1 MIPEIVGAIGVV
13 IAAIITAFAHRI
25 RRENN
30 DAHGRSIAKLDR
42 IAATV
47 DHIDEAVDEIVE
59 WKVEHEALHE
69 HLGG

>member
-1 MIPEIVGAIGVV
+1 MVPELVGAIGVV
-13 IAAIITAFAHRI
+13 IAAIITGFGHRI

-30 DAHGRSIAKLDR
+30 DAHGRSLQKLDE

-47 DHIDEAVDEIVE
+47 DHIDEAVEEIVD
-59 WKVEHEALHE
+59 WQTDHEALHE